1 MKRPLRVATRRGQVP
16 VGTILMMAGVMDI
29 ILAAGLWFVLGQG
42 DMVFSLVFGLIA
54 LSGLGLIGFGVM
66 KNVS

>member
-1 MKRPLRVATRRGQVP
+1 
-16 VGTILMMAGVMDI
+16 MMAGVMDI

-42 DMVFSLVFGLIA
+42 DMVFSLVFGLLA

-66 KNVS
+66 KNVG